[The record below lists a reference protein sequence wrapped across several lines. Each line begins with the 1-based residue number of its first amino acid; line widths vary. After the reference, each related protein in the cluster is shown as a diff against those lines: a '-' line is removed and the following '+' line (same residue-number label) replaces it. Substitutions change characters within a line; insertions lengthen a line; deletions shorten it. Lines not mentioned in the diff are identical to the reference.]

1 MKTSQLRK
9 LTRWIH
15 LLSAAAIGTYVY
27 APWHNLAWF
36 TLLMQIVVIPSL
48 SLTGLWLWKGH
59 LLRRK
64 TATSLVSGHP
74 LNA

>member
-1 MKTSQLRK
+1 MKTAQLRA

-15 LLSAAAIGTYVY
+15 LLGAAAIGTYVY
-27 APWHNLAWF
+27 APWHDLVWF
-36 TLLMQIVVIPSL
+36 TLLMQIIVIPGL

-64 TATSLVSGHP
+64 KSTHSYPIHP
-74 LNA
+74 HNS